1 MASQRTRKQWMVLA
15 VASAA
20 NFLTIL
26 DLWVV
31 NIAYPALQRDFA
43 PATLSDVSWVLN
55 IYAIVLATL
64 LITAGRL
71 ADSLGRRRCFFAGL
85 IVFGVASLGCAAAP
99 VLPVL
104 IACRAVQALGAAVLM
119 PTSLSVALAAFE
131 ERDRGT
137 AVGVWAAVGAVAATA
152 GPVLGGLLITFS
164 WRWIF
169 LINIPL
175 VAATVLIGLRSL
187 PSDGERRTRRLDV
200 LGAVLV
206 FAATGLVCT
215 ALVQVSSGP
224 AWRIGGAFC
233 LALLLIVVFV
243 IHVRRHPDP
252 IIAPRLFTAHRFRA
266 GALGILTYYVGFA
279 VILLG
284 STLLL
289 TEVWHYTALR
299 TALAIAPGPIAAS
312 VLAPFSGRI
321 AARVGFRSI
330 ILTGSILFALAGA
343 WPLAHGATSGYST
356 VVLPSLLWW
365 GVANGLIQPALFG
378 TASAAPASD
387 LSSASAVLAMAR
399 QLGSAFG
406 VAILVAVLGASTTL
420 RAADL
425 RRGWVLVIASAGIT
439 LLTGLRNSAAN
450 SKSAEA
456 EVRAARR
463 QRVDPTPSSQAA
475 QHALVVADL
484 VVTARQNH
492 VRPNG

>member
-1 MASQRTRKQWMVLA
+1 M
-15 VASAA
+15 
-20 NFLTIL
+20 
-26 DLWVV
+26 
-31 NIAYPALQRDFA
+31 
-43 PATLSDVSWVLN
+43 
-55 IYAIVLATL
+55 
-64 LITAGRL
+64 
-71 ADSLGRRRCFFAGL
+71 
-85 IVFGVASLGCAAAP
+85 
-99 VLPVL
+99 
-104 IACRAVQALGAAVLM
+104 
-119 PTSLSVALAAFE
+119 
-131 ERDRGT
+131 
-137 AVGVWAAVGAVAATA
+137 
-152 GPVLGGLLITFS
+152 
-164 WRWIF
+164 
-169 LINIPL
+169 
-175 VAATVLIGLRSL
+175 RSL
-187 PSDGERRTRRLDV
+187 PSDGERRARRLDV

-215 ALVQVSSGP
+215 ALVQVSSWP
-224 AWRIGGAFC
+224 AWRIWGAFC

-299 TALAIAPGPIAAS
+299 TALAIAPGPIVAS

-365 GVANGLIQPALFG
+365 GMANGLIQPALFG

-406 VAILVAVLGASTTL
+406 VAILVAVLGAHHHTQRCGSAP
-420 RAADL
+420 RMDAGHRQRWHNPAHWAPEICREQQE
-425 RRGWVLVIASAGIT
+425 RRS
-439 LLTGLRNSAAN
+439 
-450 SKSAEA
+450 
-456 EVRAARR
+456 EVRAPRS
-463 QRVDPTPSSQAA
+463 QRVDSTPSSQAA